1 MAHDLKDDIIKR
13 LQSTEQL
20 SAIFPSILILAKQIK
35 DKELEKWVLLEMN
48 GYLNTNPSLTEDIK
62 VPSYRIVPGQFYDL
76 YNRPLII
83 TDPKLSFINEY
94 RLRQS
99 IKEIEEMS
107 KTEGL
112 MSIHDA
118 HLTNLIWEGLK
129 VKVHT
134 FDFSAKSTFG
144 ILESIKTIAL
154 NKLFEV
160 LPEQT
165 HKIKDN
171 EINDSSIYSVSNLH
185 PSIKRVSLKLFEDGH
200 YRQAILDA
208 YIHLIEL
215 VQTKSGCYTLDGVP
229 LMQTVFSVK
238 NPVIKVSNDPDEQIG
253 VMWLFSGAVMAIRN
267 VKAHKI
273 KEQDTLTETIE
284 WLCFASSL
292 LKILDR
298 SEVIFPGD
306 SVKTSPKC

>member
-1 MAHDLKDDIIKR
+1 MAHDLKEEIIKR
-13 LQSTEQL
+13 LQSGEQL
-20 SAIFPSILILAKQIK
+20 SSIFPSILIFAKRAK
-35 DKELEKWVLLEMN
+35 DKELEKWVILEMN
-48 GYLNTNPSLTEDIK
+48 GYFNTNPSLTEDVE

-94 RLRQS
+94 RLRHS

-107 KTEGL
+107 KTNGL
-112 MSIHDA
+112 MSLQDT
-118 HLTNLIWEGLK
+118 HLANLIWEGLK

-134 FDFSAKSTFG
+134 FDFSPKSTLS

-154 NKLFEV
+154 NKLFEM
-160 LPEQT
+160 LPDQNPSTEMNNA
-165 HKIKDN
+165 DN
-171 EINDSSIYSVSNLH
+171 SPIYSVSNLH
-185 PSIKRVSLKLFEDGH
+185 PGVKKVSLKLFDDGH

-208 YIHLIEL
+208 YIHLIEA
-215 VQTKSGCYTLDGVP
+215 VQTKSGCYTLDGVQ
-229 LMQTVFSVK
+229 LMQTAFSAK
-238 NPVIKVSNDPDEQIG
+238 NPIIKVSDDPDEQIG

-273 KEQDTLTETIE
+273 REQDTLIETIE
-284 WLCFASSL
+284 WLSFASSL

-298 SEVIFPGD
+298 SEVLT
-306 SVKTSPKC
+306 KK